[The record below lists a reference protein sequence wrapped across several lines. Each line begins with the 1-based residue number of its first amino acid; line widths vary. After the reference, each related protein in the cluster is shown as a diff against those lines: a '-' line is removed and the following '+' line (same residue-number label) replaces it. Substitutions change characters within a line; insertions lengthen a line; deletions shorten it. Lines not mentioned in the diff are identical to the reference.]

1 MGTLECQRA
10 VVMGLDHPSG
20 LAEGP
25 LRPDLHAGMDA
36 QMNKWKDRRRQK
48 SGVMIRA
55 AGTMCWKHGDG
66 KHTIIGNTAQLR
78 LGLFVVDRFK
88 AQLDLHVA
96 KSTENL
102 RVDRSPGPG
111 TYRVVTALT

>member
-1 MGTLECQRA
+1 MERVRQGENRGKKGRCQGGGDRRMSKRA

-36 QMNKWKDRRRQK
+36 QMNKWKDRWRQK

-66 KHTIIGNTAQLR
+66 KHACYHRQHCAIKAGSVCGGQL
-78 LGLFVVDRFK
+78 
-88 AQLDLHVA
+88 Q
-96 KSTENL
+96 
-102 RVDRSPGPG
+102 GPAG
-111 TYRVVTALT
+111 PSCGQVH